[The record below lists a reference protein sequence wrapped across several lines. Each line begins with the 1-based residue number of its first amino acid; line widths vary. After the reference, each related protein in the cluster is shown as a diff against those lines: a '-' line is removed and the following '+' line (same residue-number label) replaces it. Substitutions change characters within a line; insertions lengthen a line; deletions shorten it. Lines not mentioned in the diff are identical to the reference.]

1 MKEIENKL
9 CWLDCLVYSG
19 RFYGIAVSKEK
30 VKIDAKWTQ
39 GVTLEEFVKTAA
51 KSTGLNVE
59 FFDLDI
65 ARGATYPLLVGLKA
79 GGVAFV
85 EEVEGIFLT
94 TEFTAGGMLK
104 GRYVLGEFAPLLSGT
119 AASVRP
125 FANISDPR
133 VDEYIKPYSE
143 NWFRKI
149 VLKDYQRYGDVIIA
163 SLVSNVLAL
172 STMIFSMQIYDRVI
186 PSQSEN
192 TLWVLFIGVM
202 IALVLEF
209 LLRTSRVVITDHIG
223 KKADLRLSDYVFGR
237 ALRIK
242 NSERPKSTGTFIA
255 QIRELEQVR
264 EMITSNVLSTLA
276 DLPFI
281 LLFLIILGV
290 IGGKLAFLVV
300 AVIPLALLPGLA
312 IQKKF
317 AQFAQEGMREGIL
330 RNSLL
335 VEVVQG
341 SDDIKLMRAEARFEH
356 LWRNYNEVLAEIGL
370 KQRFWTALL
379 LNGFA
384 ELQSIIY
391 AVVLLTGSYLVMSG
405 ELTTGALIGSSI
417 LASRTIASIV
427 RATQVI
433 ARWQQTKVSYNS
445 LNNLMQKPVDYA
457 VDEKKITLPRLGG
470 AFSFE
475 GIDFNYDEEN
485 APTVLQIKK
494 LEIKKGEHIAILGR
508 IGAGKSTLLQ
518 LLAGL
523 ISPQS
528 GMIKIDG
535 LNLAQVD
542 TALVRRDIGLLQQNA
557 RLFFGTIRDNLILGK
572 PEATDAEIMAALKVS
587 NALSFV
593 QRQTKGLDYVIL
605 EGGQGLSGGQ
615 KQVLLLARLLLKEPE
630 ILLLDEPT
638 SALDSNTE
646 QEILTSLGQ
655 LAQAKTMII
664 STHKTSVLR
673 IVDRIIVLEQGRVV
687 VDGPKEEV
695 LKQLTG
701 GVKKSE

>member
-1 MKEIENKL
+1 MTEIEKKL
-9 CWLDCLVYSG
+9 CWLAALVYSG

-30 VKIDAKWTQ
+30 VETDAKWAV
-39 GVTLEEFVKTAA
+39 GIVLEEFLLSAA
-51 KSTGLNVE
+51 KSTGLSIELFNVDMDKE
-59 FFDLDI
+59 QRFPIL
-65 ARGATYPLLVGLKA
+65 AELNV
-79 GGVAFV
+79 GGVAFI
-85 EEVEGIFLT
+85 EEVEGVYLT
-94 TEFTAGGMLK
+94 TEFTRENTAK
-104 GRYVLGEFAPLLSGT
+104 GQYSLEEIKALLTGI
-119 AASVRP
+119 AIKVRP
-125 FANISDPR
+125 SANIPDPR

-149 VLKDYQRYGDVIIA
+149 VLKDYQRYGDVIVA

-202 IALVLEF
+202 IALLLEF

-264 EMITSNVLSTLA
+264 EMITSNVLATLA

-290 IGGKLAFLVV
+290 IGGKLAWLVA

-317 AQFAQEGMREGIL
+317 AQFAQEGMREGTL

-391 AVVLLTGSYLVMSG
+391 AVVLLTGSYFVMSG

-457 VDEKKITLPRLGG
+457 ADEKKITVPQLNGG
-470 AFSFE
+470 FSLD
-475 GIDFNYDEEN
+475 GIGFNYGEEN
-485 APTVLQIKK
+485 APTVLQIKMM
-494 LEIKKGEHIAILGR
+494 EIKQGEHIAILGR

-518 LLAGL
+518 ILAGL
-523 ISPQS
+523 VEPQD
-528 GMIKIDG
+528 GLVKVDG
-535 LNLAQVD
+535 LNLSQVD
-542 TALVRRDIGLLQQNA
+542 TAIVRRDIGLLQQSA
-557 RLFFGTIRDNLILGK
+557 RLFFGTIRDNLILGR
-572 PEATDAEIMAALKVS
+572 PEAADGEILAALKAA

-615 KQVLLLARLLLKEPE
+615 RQALLLARLLLKKPE

-646 QEILTSLGQ
+646 QEILTALGQ
-655 LAQAKTMII
+655 LAQDKTMII

-695 LKQLTG
+695 LKKLTG